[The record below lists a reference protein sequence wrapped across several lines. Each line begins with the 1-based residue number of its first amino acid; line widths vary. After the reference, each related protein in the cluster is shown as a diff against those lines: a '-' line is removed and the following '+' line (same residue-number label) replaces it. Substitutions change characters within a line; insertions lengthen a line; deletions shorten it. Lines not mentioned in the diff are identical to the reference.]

1 MFRDFDQSTFSLGL
15 QAFRNSLYITPDN
28 LSDSP
33 NTDSDYSYYSVSSP
47 YSKRLR
53 NLSERSKTPVC
64 LQNIIS
70 NINDIHDG
78 FF

>member
-15 QAFRNSLYITPDN
+15 QGFRNSLYITPDN

-53 NLSERSKTPVC
+53 NLSERSKTPVR
-64 LQNIIS
+64 LQNMICS
-70 NINDIHDG
+70 INDIHDG
-78 FF
+78 SF